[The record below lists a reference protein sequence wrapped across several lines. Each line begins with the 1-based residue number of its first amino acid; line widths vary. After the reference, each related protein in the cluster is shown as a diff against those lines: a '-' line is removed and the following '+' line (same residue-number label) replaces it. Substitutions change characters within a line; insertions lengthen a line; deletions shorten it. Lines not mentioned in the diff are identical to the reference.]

1 MNFRGDGV
9 RGITFI
15 VLVVVVAASIGCTTT
30 QKRISGA
37 AVGGATGAAVGGPIG
52 AGVGAVAGAVVTPR
66 VVR

>member
-1 MNFRGDGV
+1 M
-9 RGITFI
+9 RGIAFFAI
-15 VLVVVVAASIGCTTT
+15 VVIAAASIGCTTT

>member
-1 MNFRGDGV
+1 M

-15 VLVVVVAASIGCTTT
+15 VLVVVAAASIGCTTT

>member
-1 MNFRGDGV
+1 M

-15 VLVVVVAASIGCTTT
+15 VLVVFAAASIGCTTT

-37 AVGGATGAAVGGPIG
+37 AVGGATGAAVGCPIG
-52 AGVGAVAGAVVTPR
+52 AGLGALAGAVVTPR

>member
-1 MNFRGDGV
+1 M
-9 RGITFI
+9 RGIAIIAVIALALGSF
-15 VLVVVVAASIGCTTT
+15 GCTTT

-37 AVGGATGAAVGGPIG
+37 AVGGASGAAIGGPIG